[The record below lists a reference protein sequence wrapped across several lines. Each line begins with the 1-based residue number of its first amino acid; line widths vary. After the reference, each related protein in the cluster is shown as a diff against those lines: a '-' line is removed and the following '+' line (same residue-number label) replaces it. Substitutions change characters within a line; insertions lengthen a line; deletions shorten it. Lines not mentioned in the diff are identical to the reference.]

1 MLLQGG
7 NEQIRLSHCGIW
19 SISMTYYIGFHGES
33 SNEATGT
40 VRKLHG
46 FQIYFPEAIKH
57 DKHEER
63 MRKNRQR
70 SNNNIKIAVACISV
84 RREVDFMRPGIVA
97 EQLLD
102 AFKCYLKNEPQKTG
116 PFACGAIN

>member
-1 MLLQGG
+1 
-7 NEQIRLSHCGIW
+7 
-19 SISMTYYIGFHGES
+19 MTYYIGFHGES

-57 DKHEER
+57 EKHEER

-70 SNNNIKIAVACISV
+70 SNNNIKTQLRVFPSAE
-84 RREVDFMRPGIVA
+84 RLIVCDRV
-97 EQLLD
+97 LLRSS
-102 AFKCYLKNEPQKTG
+102 C
-116 PFACGAIN
+116 